1 MANLRSLT
9 SVTLSNPS
17 LVLNLMRAPEFVR
30 RERFAMLGSF
40 CSIQIRR
47 HRMPNTGVFA
57 QQGYEPV
64 RRPWHRH
71 AGFSMLELVI
81 VIAILLVIA
90 AMTAPKLVTIIEQE
104 RMQNA
109 TRAYASFLQ
118 QCRYRSEG
126 DAQWYQVL
134 FDNSDPSST
143 IAYLDINGDGQ
154 RQSTE
159 PAMEIPAPITLI
171 DPLNTS
177 IPTFNPDLIGVAT
190 LLSVDTTPATW
201 TCRHATS
208 CSNPTQIAGLEF
220 NERGLPCQLTS
231 ATAAC
236 TNTTLVSSGTP
247 PVTSAAPVAWIN
259 YFSYPTSAG
268 GTNYAAVTITPA
280 GRIKVWS
287 YQGTSGGG
295 GSWN

>member
-1 MANLRSLT
+1 
-9 SVTLSNPS
+9 
-17 LVLNLMRAPEFVR
+17 
-30 RERFAMLGSF
+30 
-40 CSIQIRR
+40 
-47 HRMPNTGVFA
+47 MPNTGVFA

-64 RRPWHRH
+64 RRPSHRQ

-143 IAYLDINGDGQ
+143 IVYLDINGDGV

-159 PAMEIPAPITLI
+159 PAMDIPAPITLI
-171 DPLNTS
+171 DPLNAS
-177 IPTFNPDLIGVAT
+177 IPTFSPNLIGVAT
-190 LLSVDTTPATW
+190 LLNVDSTPATW
-201 TCRHATS
+201 TCLHASS
-208 CSNPTQIAGLEF
+208 CSSPQKIAGLEF
-220 NERGLPCQLTS
+220 NERGLPCQLTA

-236 TNTTLVSSGTP
+236 TNTTGST
-247 PVTSAAPVAWIN
+247 PVAWIN
-259 YFSYPTSAG
+259 YFSYPTSNG
-268 GTNYAAVTITPA
+268 GTNYAAVTVTPA